1 MRHPAHNSVHR
12 TRKKRDN
19 KVSSSTV
26 KIINIFSFQKMSN
39 AEKALENEWTSLSM
53 EEAQL
58 ESKKSTKI
66 IRNYLISELLAF
78 LSGEM
83 KKLEEDEK
91 QIRIV
96 IEEHEELVRQ
106 EQENLHND
114 NPQGSTDQHNLL
126 ALPSV
131 PNYIENSTETEQQP
145 AANSPSQLDEIE
157 ISVSA
162 QEFSD

>member
-1 MRHPAHNSVHR
+1 
-12 TRKKRDN
+12 
-19 KVSSSTV
+19 
-26 KIINIFSFQKMSN
+26 MSN

-58 ESKKSTKI
+58 EK
-66 IRNYLISELLAF
+66 LLAF

-145 AANSPSQLDEIE
+145 VANSPSQLDEIE